1 MTATPIPSSAPRQLW
16 RAAVPLAV
24 GTAIALWPVP
34 AGLAPHAWYYF
45 AIFAAVIV
53 AIITEPIASAAI
65 GLFGVTLA
73 GVLGLPFTAA
83 QVAAPGFKLPVE
95 SIRWALSGFSNNAV
109 WLIFGA
115 FMFAMGYEKTGLG
128 RRIAL
133 ILVKRLG
140 GRTLG
145 LGYAIA
151 LSDLALAPFT
161 LSNTARSAGAIF
173 PVVRSIPELYGS
185 RPGENPRRIGGY
197 LMWVAFASTCVTSSM
212 FITALGPNLLAVEL
226 ADKIAGVKIT
236 WMQWCLGFLPI
247 GIVLILAVPWLTY
260 VIYPPELR
268 RSAEVPAWAAAE
280 LTAMGRFRGREAGMA
295 LLVLLALVLWIFGG
309 RWVDPTMVVL
319 IEISL
324 MLLCRIVSWGDIIG
338 HKSAWNVLLWFAT
351 LVVLADGLGK
361 VGFIGWFGR
370 NAADLMA
377 GNSPFAVMVMLV
389 ALFFFIHYLF
399 ASLTAHTTAV
409 MPVILAAGVAVPGMN
424 VREFVLLLGFTL
436 GLMGVLTPY
445 ATGPAPVYYGS
456 GFISRRDFWRLG
468 LIFGVIFIAALLVIG
483 IPTVG

>member
-1 MTATPIPSSAPRQLW
+1 MAAAADKTQAGMNTPPSPASAPRQLW
-16 RAAVPLAV
+16 RAVVPIAF
-24 GTAIALWPVP
+24 GAAIALWPVP
-34 AGLAPHAWYYF
+34 AGLAPNAWYYF

-73 GVLGLPFTAA
+73 GILGLPFTAA
-83 QVAAPGFKLPVE
+83 QLAAPGFKLPVE
-95 SIRWALSGFSNNAV
+95 SIKWALSGFSNNAV

-133 ILVKRLG
+133 MLVKRLG

-145 LGYAIA
+145 LGYAIT

-161 LSNTARSAGAIF
+161 PSNTARSAGAIF

-226 ADKIAGVKIT
+226 AEKIAGVKIT

-247 GIVLILAVPWLTY
+247 GVLLLAAVPWLTY
-260 VIYPPELR
+260 VIYPPELK
-268 RSAEVPAWAAAE
+268 RSDEVPLWAGQQLA
-280 LTAMGRFRGREAGMA
+280 AMGRITGRELVMA
-295 LLVLLALVLWIFGG
+295 ALVLLALALWIFGA

-319 IEISL
+319 IAISL
-324 MLLCRIVSWGDIIG
+324 MLVCRVVAWEDILENKAG
-338 HKSAWNVLLWFAT
+338 WNVLTWFAT
-351 LVVLADGLGK
+351 LVVLADGLNK
-361 VGFIGWFGR
+361 VGFVGWFGR
-370 NAADLMA
+370 NAA
-377 GNSPFAVMVMLV
+377 
-389 ALFFFIHYLF
+389 
-399 ASLTAHTTAV
+399 
-409 MPVILAAGVAVPGMN
+409 
-424 VREFVLLLGFTL
+424 
-436 GLMGVLTPY
+436 
-445 ATGPAPVYYGS
+445 
-456 GFISRRDFWRLG
+456 
-468 LIFGVIFIAALLVIG
+468 ALLAGHSPLV
-483 IPTVG
+483 VM